1 MTSRSSAKRRHTEI
15 SDYGFARARDA
26 AFDAIRGLWA
36 QRKAAGW
43 KQSDVA
49 DRLGK
54 DTAWLSRQLSGPG
67 NWTLRTLGELC
78 EAMDGELEIIAH
90 RIEVPAQ
97 PHSNYHAYSGYG
109 AAPSLAEPTTT
120 KLYHWVANQP
130 VQSTDRYRVV
140 TR

>member
-1 MTSRSSAKRRHTEI
+1 MTSHSSAKRRHTEI
-15 SDYGFARARDA
+15 SDYGFARARDI

-49 DRLGK
+49 ERLGK

-78 EAMDGELEIIAH
+78 EAMDGELEIVAH
-90 RIEVPAQ
+90 RIEVPIHRQAN
-97 PHSNYHAYSGYG
+97 HHAYAGYG
-109 AAPSLAEPTTT
+109 DTPIPT
-120 KLYHWVANQP
+120 NQTAHVVLVRQQP
-130 VQSTDRYRVV
+130 NAGSTHVIEY